1 MVVVRET
8 AKLARLIRR
17 PGSWV
22 GLMVLLLVAVG
33 CRTAVQTVRTQ
44 PAPSRSSLEQ
54 EGVVLAAVTALGGG
68 EYVAADA
75 LGEVVLKQFREARPW
90 LKLLPLEQARLA
102 MTQSRHEDLM
112 KKVAKTGRWT
122 DEHFASL
129 AALTN
134 IARYA
139 LVVDVARS
147 QESQTVYRNYQEE
160 YLYHGAVATPMTYE
174 VVSGGRRTVTLVFYL
189 RDLQTGK
196 TVWVTSGTAMRR
208 AFVRQSGY
216 EHLYRPAPPAGIPSV
231 VEVSETIARQVARR
245 LPK

>member
-1 MVVVRET
+1 MGAT
-8 AKLARLIRR
+8 SA
-17 PGSWV
+17 
-22 GLMVLLLVAVG
+22 GLVILLLVAAG

-44 PAPSRSSLEQ
+44 PAPPRSSLEQ
-54 EGVVLAAVTALGGG
+54 GGVVVAAVTALGGG

-122 DEHFASL
+122 EEHL
-129 AALTN
+129 AGLAPLTN
-134 IARYA
+134 VARYA

-160 YLYHGAVATPMTYE
+160 YLYHGAVGTPMTYE

-231 VEVSETIARQVARR
+231 VEVSETIARQAARR
-245 LPK
+245 LPR